1 MINACIHLGQ
11 CISRFSNQKT
21 AYCLAFNPDD
31 DKQHLFIAGCVDKKI
46 YTVSQLVVS
55 NTVNNNCKQYRKQ

>member
-46 YTVSQLVVS
+46 YTVSQLVVNNIVN
-55 NTVNNNCKQYRKQ
+55 NTVDNNCK